1 MEKRFYKYHK
11 FGKYFKSSTCHCL
24 SCDILI
30 YINKYLTSLAWN
42 ACGDTKIFK
51 EIYFFFFTEDSSY
64 KIIQQKKKKLRETIQ
79 DSKVNYNE

>member
-30 YINKYLTSLAWN
+30 YINKYLKSLAWN
-42 ACGDTKIFK
+42 GGGGTKI
-51 EIYFFFFTEDSSY
+51 INFFFTEDSLY
-64 KIIQQKKKKLRETIQ
+64 KIIQQKKKQLRETIK